1 MKKFIEI
8 LIKSGQAGAG
18 AVSFRKEKFIPKGGP
33 DGGDGGDGGDVVF
46 DSNENILDLS
56 EYFNNQK
63 LIAGRGEDGQKS
75 NKNGK
80 KGKDIV
86 IKIPPYCEII
96 TDKGE
101 VIFLKDKEK
110 VTFLKGGLRGRGNKS
125 FKTSINQEPL
135 LAEYGEPG
143 LERKISIEMKSLP
156 KIGIIGT
163 FNSGKSFL
171 LNKLTNSNFKEAQY
185 PYSTRDINTGMILTD
200 IYTVKVV
207 EIPDFFTSEK
217 LIEYKAY
224 INSLEIIIIT
234 LDVNNNPLEK
244 INMINNSIQKEV
256 INNPKIIVFLNKV
269 NLINNKQLED
279 IQENIKTIFNTNIKY
294 FYENEIEEEK
304 KTIIELFNN
313 IKETKNKA
321 IFKKEVIHNPKIIN
335 DKKRF
340 FYDKSKSTVFIQDKK
355 IIQVA
360 KGSDLNRPETQLQFH
375 NFLRRTGYIAR
386 FEESKIPK
394 GTKIKFDDIDME
406 FI

>member
-1 MKKFIEI
+1 MKKEIEI

-33 DGGDGGDGGDVVF
+33 DGGDGGDGGDVLF
-46 DSNENILDLS
+46 ESNENILDLS

-63 LIAGRGEDGQKS
+63 IIAGRGEDGQKS
-75 NKNGK
+75 NKNGR

-86 IKIPPYCEII
+86 IKIPPDCEIT

-101 VIFLKDKEK
+101 VIFLKDKDK
-110 VTFLKGGLRGRGNKS
+110 VIFLKGGLRGRGNKS
-125 FKTSINQEPL
+125 FKTSTNQEPL

-143 LERKISIEMKSLP
+143 LERKITISMKSLP
-156 KIGIIGT
+156 KVGIIGT

-171 LNKLTNSNFKEAQY
+171 LNKLTNSNFKEAEY

-200 IYTVKVV
+200 IHTVKII
-207 EIPDFFTSEK
+207 EIPDFLTSEK
-217 LIEYKAY
+217 LIKYKDY
-224 INSLEIIIIT
+224 LDNLEVIIISI
-234 LDVNNNPLEK
+234 DVNDNPIEK
-244 INMINNSIQKEV
+244 INIINNIIQKEV
-256 INNPKIIVFLNKV
+256 IHNPEIVIFLNKT
-269 NLINNKQLED
+269 NLIDGNKIED
-279 IQENIKTIFNTNIKY
+279 IKKRIKKISSSIIQY
-294 FYENEIEEEK
+294 FYEDNIKESK
-304 KTIIELFNN
+304 KIIIELFNN
-313 IKETKNKA
+313 IEVKKDKSTSN
-321 IFKKEVIHNPKIIN
+321 KEVIHSPKIIN
-335 DKKRF
+335 NKKRF
-340 FYDKSKSTVFIQDKK
+340 FYDKNKSTVFVQDKK

-394 GTKIKFDDIDME
+394 GTRIKFDDIDME